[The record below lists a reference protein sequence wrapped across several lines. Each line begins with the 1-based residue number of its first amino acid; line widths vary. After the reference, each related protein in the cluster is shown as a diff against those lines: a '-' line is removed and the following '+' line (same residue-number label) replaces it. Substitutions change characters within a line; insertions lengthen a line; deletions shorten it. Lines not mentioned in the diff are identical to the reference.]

1 MEIRRGNLV
10 TAALPGDYGKPR
22 PVLVV
27 QDDAFNELAST
38 TVLPLTTDLR
48 EFSLFRITVEPSRE
62 NGLRERSQI
71 MVDKATTLARSKIRQ
86 DIGRLDRVALGEVDI
101 ALARFLGLA

>member
-1 MEIRRGNLV
+1 MEMRRGDLV

-22 PVLVV
+22 PVLIIR
-27 QDDAFNELAST
+27 DDAFHDLPAV

-48 EFSLFRITVEPSRE
+48 DFPLFRITVEPSLG

-71 MVDKATTLARSKIRQ
+71 MADKAVTVSWSRIRQ
-86 DIGRLDRVALGEVDI
+86 DIGRLESATMGETDI
-101 ALARFLGLA
+101 ALARFFGLA